1 MQKIFESV
9 KSLKLPGDNSTKK
22 IDKEKLSERAVHML
36 RKLNYYEG
44 FSIVDTKIFLK
55 ETERTF
61 NNGYEENI
69 M

>member
-1 MQKIFESV
+1 MQKLFESV
-9 KSLKLPGDNSTKK
+9 KSLKLSGEDSSKK

-36 RKLNYYEG
+36 RKLDFYEG
-44 FSIVDTKIFLK
+44 FCIVDAKIFLK
-55 ETERTF
+55 EAERAF